1 MIGTIANA
9 LAIIVGGIIG
19 LLFKNIIPE
28 KISEALLKAI
38 GLAVIGIGINLMLS
52 GENFTLL
59 IISMVIG
66 TIIGEGIDIE
76 KKLDKIGAFIES
88 KMKNKE
94 SNVALG
100 FVACTL
106 VYCVG
111 SMAIVGS
118 IQSGLTGNHEI
129 LFSKAVLDGITAV
142 TFAATMGVGVVFSG
156 ISVLVYQGTITMLA
170 SIMQSLL
177 NPVVVSE
184 MTAIG
189 GVIIMGIGM
198 NFLISNRMRVGN
210 MLPSIFIPIIYYMIL
225 MR

>member
-1 MIGTIANA
+1 MIGTIANT
-9 LAIIVGGIIG
+9 LAIIAGGIIG
-19 LLFKNIIPE
+19 LFFKKVIPE
-28 KISEALLKAI
+28 KISEALLKTI
-38 GLAVIGIGINLMLS
+38 GLAVIVIGINLMLT

-59 IISMVIG
+59 IISLVIG

-76 KKLDKIGAFIES
+76 RKLDTFGAFIES

-100 FVACTL
+100 FVTCTL

-129 LFSKAVLDGITAV
+129 LFTKAVIDGITAV
-142 TFAATMGVGVVFSG
+142 TFAATMGVGVIFSG

-170 SIMQSLL
+170 SLMQSLL

-189 GVIIMGIGM
+189 GVIIMGIGL
-198 NFLISNRMRVGN
+198 NFLIENRMRVGN
-210 MLPSIFIPIIYYMIL
+210 LLPSIFIPIIYYIFF
-225 MR
+225 

>member
-28 KISEALLKAI
+28 KISEALLKVI
-38 GLAVIGIGINLMLS
+38 GLAVIAIGINLMLS

-189 GVIIMGIGM
+189 GVIIMGIGL

>member
-9 LAIIVGGIIG
+9 LAIIAGGIIG
-19 LLFKNIIPE
+19 LLFKNAIPE
-28 KISEALLKAI
+28 KISEALLKTT
-38 GLAVIGIGINLMLS
+38 GLAVIAIGINLMLE

-59 IISMVIG
+59 IISLVIG

-76 KKLDKIGAFIES
+76 KRLDKIGAFIES

-94 SNVALG
+94 SNLALG
-100 FVACTL
+100 FVTCTL

-118 IQSGLTGNHEI
+118 IQSGLSGNHGI

-142 TFAATMGVGVVFSG
+142 TFAATMGAGVVLSG
-156 ISVLVYQGTITMLA
+156 ISVLIYQGIITMLA
-170 SIMQSLL
+170 SFMQSLL
-177 NPVVVSE
+177 SAVVVNE

-189 GVIIMGIGM
+189 GVIIMGIGL
-198 NFLISNRMRVGN
+198 NFLIANRMRVGN
-210 MLPSIFIPIIYYMIL
+210 LLPSIFIPIIYYMFL
-225 MR
+225 

>member
-9 LAIIVGGIIG
+9 LAIIAGGIIG

-28 KISEALLKAI
+28 KISEALLKVI
-38 GLAVIGIGINLMLS
+38 GLAVIAIGINLMLS

-59 IISMVIG
+59 IISLVIG
-66 TIIGEGIDIE
+66 TIKGEIIDIE
-76 KKLDKIGAFIES
+76 GKLEKFGAFIES

-129 LFSKAVLDGITAV
+129 LFSKAVIDGITAV

-177 NPVVVSE
+177 NPLVVSE

-189 GVIIMGIGM
+189 GVIIMGIGL
-198 NFLISNRMRVGN
+198 NFLIENRMRVGN
-210 MLPSIFIPIIYYMIL
+210 MLPSIFIPIIYQIIL

>member
-9 LAIIVGGIIG
+9 FAIIAGGILG
-19 LLFKNIIPE
+19 LLFKNAIPE
-28 KISEALLKAI
+28 KISEALLKAT
-38 GLAVIGIGINLMLS
+38 GLAVIAIGINLMLA

-59 IISMVIG
+59 IISLVIG
-66 TIIGEGIDIE
+66 TIIGEAINIE
-76 KKLDKIGAFIES
+76 GKLDKFGAFIES

-100 FVACTL
+100 FVTCTL

-142 TFAATMGVGVVFSG
+142 TFAATMGAGVVLSG
-156 ISVLVYQGTITMLA
+156 ISVLVYQGAITMLA
-170 SIMQSLL
+170 SLMQSLL
-177 NPVVVSE
+177 GTVVVNE

-189 GVIIMGIGM
+189 GVIIMGIGL
-198 NFLISNRMRVGN
+198 NFLIANRMRVGN
-210 MLPSIFIPIIYYMIL
+210 LLPSIFIPIIYYMFF
-225 MR
+225 

>member
-189 GVIIMGIGM
+189 GVIIMGIGL

>member
-9 LAIIVGGIIG
+9 FAIIAGGILG
-19 LLFKNIIPE
+19 LLFKNAIPE
-28 KISEALLKAI
+28 KISEALLKAT
-38 GLAVIGIGINLMLS
+38 GLAVIAIGINLMLS
-52 GENFTLL
+52 GKNFTLL
-59 IISMVIG
+59 IISLVIG
-66 TIIGEGIDIE
+66 TIIGEVIDIE
-76 KKLDKIGAFIES
+76 KNLDKFGAFIES

-100 FVACTL
+100 FVTCTL

-142 TFAATMGVGVVFSG
+142 TFAATMGAGVVLSG
-156 ISVLVYQGTITMLA
+156 ISVLVYQGAITMLA
-170 SIMQSLL
+170 SLMQSLL
-177 NPVVVSE
+177 STVVVNE

-189 GVIIMGIGM
+189 GVIIMGIGL
-198 NFLISNRMRVGN
+198 NFLIANRMRVGN
-210 MLPSIFIPIIYYMIL
+210 LLPSIFIPIIYYMFF
-225 MR
+225 

>member
-9 LAIIVGGIIG
+9 LAIISGGIIG

-28 KISEALLKAI
+28 KISEALLKTT
-38 GLAVIGIGINLMLS
+38 GLAVIGIGINLMLA
-52 GENFTLL
+52 GDNFTLL
-59 IISMVIG
+59 IISMVMG

-76 KKLDKIGAFIES
+76 GKLDKFGTFVES

-94 SNVALG
+94 SNIALG
-100 FVACTL
+100 FVTCTL

-142 TFAATMGVGVVFSG
+142 TFAATMGAGVVLSG

-170 SIMQSLL
+170 SLMQSLL
-177 NPVVVSE
+177 SPVVVSE
-184 MTAIG
+184 MTSIG
-189 GVIIMGIGM
+189 GVIIMGIGL
-198 NFLISNRMRVGN
+198 NFIIANRMRVGN
-210 MLPSIFIPIIYYMIL
+210 MLPSIFIPIIYYL
-225 MR
+225 FF

>member
-9 LAIIVGGIIG
+9 LAIIAGGIIG

-28 KISEALLKAI
+28 KISEALLKVI
-38 GLAVIGIGINLMLS
+38 GLAVIAIGINLMLS

-59 IISMVIG
+59 IISLVIG
-66 TIIGEGIDIE
+66 TIKGEIIDIE
-76 KKLDKIGAFIES
+76 GKLEKFGAFIES

-111 SMAIVGS
+111 SMAI
-118 IQSGLTGNHEI
+118 
-129 LFSKAVLDGITAV
+129 V

-177 NPVVVSE
+177 NPLVVSE

-189 GVIIMGIGM
+189 GVIIMGIGL
-198 NFLISNRMRVGN
+198 NFLIENRMRVGN
-210 MLPSIFIPIIYYMIL
+210 MLPSIFIPIIYQIIL